1 MAQIYINIKLSADGK
16 HSEVKE
22 HNKEQKLMSM
32 IFFFRILRRTARQN
46 EIWISGYFLGENT
59 FLIENCLHI

>member
-32 IFFFRILRRTARQN
+32 IFFSESWEEQHGKTKSESQGTF
-46 EIWISGYFLGENT
+46 WGKY